1 MEPEE
6 LRLQR
11 IRNHIMEE
19 LYKEAKPVGIT
30 LREAQELEKQLEN
43 EAYSLTYISKEKQ
56 DAIIRS
62 HTKILNNHHTQQVKR
77 SVLMGAAPSN
87 NLEQVQEQ
95 REKAGLPPINQ
106 ETQEQQE
113 DSEEEQELLEE
124 IVEELENRNSAYY
137 MDELTPKEIVEE
149 VLNSAAQVIDL
160 SEEDIPEEI
169 KEGEQQ
175 SE

>member
-1 MEPEE
+1 MED
-6 LRLQR
+6 
-11 IRNHIMEE
+11 
-19 LYKEAKPVGIT
+19 LYSEAKPVEIT
-30 LREAQELEKQLEN
+30 LREAQELEKHLEN

-62 HTKILNNHHTQQVKR
+62 HTKILNSHYTQQVKR

-95 REKAGLPPINQ
+95 REKAGLPPIKEE

-113 DSEEEQELLEE
+113 ESDEEQELLEE

-160 SEEDIPEEI
+160 SEEDKPEEI
-169 KEGEQQ
+169 KGEQQ